1 MILDLKIDPIA
12 PRKSLTTW
20 KKLAAWN
27 SITIEAIDK
36 TLFQP
41 GKSFYLVTIV
51 NLWLCY
57 WHKILIPTRT
67 CHKMK
72 IILWLWP
79 CQSLWELIRSFRWG
93 IWWFPSLYNHRY
105 NSSWIQTVK
114 KWFILLCKFVNMESS
129 KLWHLVIF
137 SIAKIYTST
146 STVGLCR
153 SKGLKVT
160 SCQSWRSQENPADQP
175 WPHSNRRPSS
185 NWISEPIT
193 KSAILQMVLKSQ
205 NVPKNW
211 LWKEKSSKKPL
222 PHTF

>member
-1 MILDLKIDPIA
+1 MILLIKIDPIA

-51 NLWLCY
+51 NVWLCY

-160 SCQSWRSQENPADQP
+160 SCQSWRSQQKVCRPALAPPEPVGPDSSCTGVKSFSKFEGRSFCSP
-175 WPHSNRRPSS
+175 STYRPQIFSIERS
-185 NWISEPIT
+185 
-193 KSAILQMVLKSQ
+193 
-205 NVPKNW
+205 
-211 LWKEKSSKKPL
+211 KPL
-222 PHTF
+222 